1 MKIRPL
7 FDRVVVEEEKEDT
20 TKSGI
25 FLGHTNAE
33 NIRIGKV
40 LYVGPG
46 NQNDDG
52 ETTKMF
58 VSPGDRVL
66 FSKFSCAE
74 ANLDKELVLIM
85 RQTDIL
91 AVIE

>member
-25 FLGHTNAE
+25 FLGAVSNADS
-33 NIRIGKV
+33 IHVGKV

-52 ETTKMF
+52 EMTKMF
-58 VSPGDRVL
+58 VNVGDKVL
-66 FSKFSCAE
+66 FNKFSCAE
-74 ANLDKELVLIM
+74 ACIDK
-85 RQTDIL
+85 
-91 AVIE
+91 